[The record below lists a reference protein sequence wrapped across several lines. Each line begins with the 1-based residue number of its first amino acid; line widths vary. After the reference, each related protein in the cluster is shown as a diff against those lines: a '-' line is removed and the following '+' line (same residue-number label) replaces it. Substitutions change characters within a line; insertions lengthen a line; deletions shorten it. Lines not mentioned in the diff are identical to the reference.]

1 MHWSL
6 SSFRAAGIKD
16 RPSKA
21 IFGCWLR
28 RRSTYMNSAISSQM
42 LRLAVPPPWKKYHG
56 CKTTPSTSP
65 VVSTWSR
72 NIQSTELGTI
82 QFVSA
87 FFSTKY
93 RTTSCL
99 PPSTSNDV
107 KYTIHR
113 KSLSLSLDFLCTSY
127 LWHLIIWITLTQ
139 SGHYVD
145 FLWIYITIT
154 CTVTINHIL
163 KVCAIH
169 SKNSVIS
176 DPETS
181 HGSKERC
188 LTKFV
193 DDIDGCSPGIRRASS
208 CWVTGW
214 KGSFKQGKTENFELN

>member
-1 MHWSL
+1 MLKWNNYTYSYFKLLDIFKEFWKYIWKYSSLRLFADFGRVSHLTIQHSLQKAPWNAAQCCTVHWSL

-113 KSLSLSLDFLCTSY
+113 KSLSLSLSTFY
-127 LWHLIIWITLTQ
+127 AHLIC
-139 SGHYVD
+139 D
-145 FLWIYITIT
+145 
-154 CTVTINHIL
+154 IL
-163 KVCAIH
+163 L
-169 SKNSVIS
+169 S
-176 DPETS
+176 
-181 HGSKERC
+181 
-188 LTKFV
+188 
-193 DDIDGCSPGIRRASS
+193 
-208 CWVTGW
+208 
-214 KGSFKQGKTENFELN
+214 ELH